1 MPNAAA
7 WTQPLRVSTACPL
20 RQGNQNRVHHQGLNP
35 EWGHHTVL
43 QCPKHLLPAAIAEG
57 ELRFVRS
64 LVGRMVFNRN
74 KGFFL
79 TLDDSAAPATLDL
92 PQTRGKCDGGNTR
105 REVWCNRE
113 FESPRPS
120 SAAPEPSATE
130 AIAEAKAES
139 SSQPRTSLTT
149 AEAIA
154 AELAAAEAARP
165 AVTYSTFAPGNLVP
179 GGGLHQRNR
188 RPGAALKSFRG
199 IAQDLFK
206 S

>member
-1 MPNAAA
+1 
-7 WTQPLRVSTACPL
+7 
-20 RQGNQNRVHHQGLNP
+20 
-35 EWGHHTVL
+35 
-43 QCPKHLLPAAIAEG
+43 
-57 ELRFVRS
+57 
-64 LVGRMVFNRN
+64 MVFNSN

-79 TLDDSAAPATLDL
+79 TLDDAATPATLELPQKEAPAQEDTAVEAPATTAEIAAPAPTA
-92 PQTRGKCDGGNTR
+92 
-105 REVWCNRE
+105 V
-113 FESPRPS
+113 
-120 SAAPEPSATE
+120 AEPSATAKPATPE
-130 AIAEAKAES
+130 AVADSKAES
-139 SSQPRTSLTT
+139 SSQPAASLTT

-179 GGGLHQRNR
+179 GGGLRQRSR

>member
-1 MPNAAA
+1 
-7 WTQPLRVSTACPL
+7 
-20 RQGNQNRVHHQGLNP
+20 
-35 EWGHHTVL
+35 
-43 QCPKHLLPAAIAEG
+43 
-57 ELRFVRS
+57 
-64 LVGRMVFNRN
+64 MVFNSN

-79 TLDDSAAPATLDL
+79 TLDDAATPATLELPQKEAPAQEDTAVEAPATTAEVAAPAPTA
-92 PQTRGKCDGGNTR
+92 
-105 REVWCNRE
+105 V
-113 FESPRPS
+113 
-120 SAAPEPSATE
+120 AEPSATANPAATAKPATPE
-130 AIAEAKAES
+130 AVAESKTES
-139 SSQPRTSLTT
+139 SSQPAASLTT

-179 GGGLHQRNR
+179 GGGLRQRSR

>member
-1 MPNAAA
+1 
-7 WTQPLRVSTACPL
+7 
-20 RQGNQNRVHHQGLNP
+20 
-35 EWGHHTVL
+35 
-43 QCPKHLLPAAIAEG
+43 
-57 ELRFVRS
+57 
-64 LVGRMVFNRN
+64 MVFNRN

-92 PQTRGKCDGGNTR
+92 PQKEANATQETPVEKSVATENSLATA
-105 REVWCNRE
+105 VA
-113 FESPRPS
+113 
-120 SAAPEPSATE
+120 AAPEPSATE
-130 AIAEAKAES
+130 AIAEAKVES
-139 SSQPRTSLTT
+139 SSQPKTSLTT

-179 GGGLHQRNR
+179 GGGLRQRSR